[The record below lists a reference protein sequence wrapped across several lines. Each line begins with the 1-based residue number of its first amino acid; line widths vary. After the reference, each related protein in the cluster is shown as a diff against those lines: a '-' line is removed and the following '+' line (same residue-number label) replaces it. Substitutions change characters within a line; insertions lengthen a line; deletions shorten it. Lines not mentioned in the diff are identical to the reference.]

1 MKIFPSVWGSIV
13 NFNQTLIADMRN
25 LHTGVDIQ
33 FIDWESHA
41 NIHELPDADLI
52 GPTALTITEV
62 SSQIIEVTFA
72 VGISSFASDK
82 NLFRMRSYMSEAFER
97 LRTGKQIKIYDSETA
112 QPLGYLQFTDGTL
125 VAPMSRAETR
135 PWQYVQ
141 ASGLLEPT
149 LT

>member
-13 NFNQTLIADMRN
+13 NFNQTLIADMRS
-25 LHTGVDIQ
+25 LHSGVDIQ

-52 GPTALTITEV
+52 GPTALTITEM
-62 SSQIIEVTFA
+62 SPQFMEVTFA
-72 VGISSFASDK
+72 VAVSSFASDK

-97 LRTGKQIKIYDSETA
+97 MRVGKQIEIYDSESA
-112 QPLGYLQFTDGTL
+112 VKIGYLKLTDGTL

-141 ASGLLEPT
+141 ATGLLEPT